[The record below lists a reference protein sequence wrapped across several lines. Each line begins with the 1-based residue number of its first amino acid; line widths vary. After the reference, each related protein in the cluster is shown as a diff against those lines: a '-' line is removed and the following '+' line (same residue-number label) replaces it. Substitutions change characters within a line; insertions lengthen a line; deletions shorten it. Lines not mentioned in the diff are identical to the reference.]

1 MIKNLK
7 RGMAAVLAAALVFAA
22 PVTVANAEEG
32 LTYTA
37 ASTGWEDWT
46 TNAPRTELYPSKDG
60 VAEIFI
66 QSTTTNTDIGIEIT
80 DGASW
85 ITTQTQAQTGDWPA
99 SGDGN
104 VWINPASSMN
114 DDFTVTSSQQGIK
127 SSSDIYKVTA
137 KVTKNASDS
146 SKKDVTITL
155 YNVTQQSTQIEVKGK
170 GVTFGDDFNLQ
181 LMAIWGGITVYGT
194 TSPTGEKSAS
204 DGAAA
209 IDTSNGGTG
218 TTTTNTDTGSS
229 SESGTTTTAKKTMK
243 LSKVKAKK
251 NAKKVTGQVSV
262 KKATVKVA
270 IKKKGKKKFTSFKKA
285 TVSGKKFTFKTSKA
299 GIKKLTK
306 GSKVKVKVTKSG
318 YKTLTKTYTVK

>member
-7 RGMAAVLAAALVFAA
+7 RGMAAVLAAALVFAT

-46 TNAPRTELYPSKDG
+46 TKAPRTELYPSKDG
-60 VAEIFI
+60 VAEIFF
-66 QSTTTNTDIGIEIT
+66 QSTKTNTDIGIEIT
-80 DGASW
+80 DGDSW
-85 ITTQTQAQTGDWPA
+85 ITTQTQADTGDYT
-99 SGDGN
+99 SGTWDGIA
-104 VWINPASSMN
+104 WINPTQDSAS
-114 DDFTVTSSQQGIK
+114 FHVTSSQKGIK
-127 SSSDIYKVTA
+127 SASDIYKITA
-137 KVTKNASDS
+137 KLSANSLDS

-155 YNVTQQSTQIEVKGK
+155 YNVTQQSTQIEVKGT

-209 IDTSNGGTG
+209 IDTSSGGTG

-262 KKATVKVA
+262 KKATVKIA